1 MERFSYDTLLPLRI
15 ELNKEEE
22 YSFDEE
28 SLKEPNQAAGEDD
41 DNFTPWSKPRMTRN
55 SSKLS
60 DQKSHAR
67 YAVVVETRY

>member
-1 MERFSYDTLLPLRI
+1 LERFSYDTLLPLRI

-41 DNFTPWSKPRMTRN
+41 DNFTP
-55 SSKLS
+55 
-60 DQKSHAR
+60 
-67 YAVVVETRY
+67 